1 MISKKI
7 QDVVE
12 TALQNN
18 EDCKDSDTFLV
29 ARIWYNEL
37 QEPLRTQCLPLL
49 KLIAKGKL
57 PSFESVSRCRRKLQE
72 LHPDLRGYKYN
83 QRHLRQEE
91 VKDDL
96 QIMTAERTGINYETN
111 TQMELV

>member
-1 MISKKI
+1 MINKKI

-18 EDCKDSDTFLV
+18 EDCKDSDNFLV

-49 KLIAKGKL
+49 KLIARGKL

-72 LHPDLRGYKYN
+72 LHPDLRGDKYI